1 MPGRQRRILAA
12 ITDSEHW
19 SPISSAGCP
28 KTWRQST
35 VEWIT
40 ENLGVSLDT
49 QEKVFA
55 SVVAVVLLLVARW
68 LTLRAVHKRFE
79 EAWVGY
85 RARKVATYVVT
96 IVGLVVLAW
105 IWIDAFTD
113 LPTFLG
119 LVSAGVAIALADV
132 LKNIAGWVYLLSRR
146 PFRVG
151 DRIEIDSTKGDVVD
165 IRLFRFSMMEVG
177 NWVDSDQS
185 TGRLIHVP
193 NGILFTNQ
201 IANYTEGFEYIWHEI
216 PVLITFESDR
226 RLARSIIEQALRDN
240 APDVESAAGS
250 RIRKTA
256 RNYHIKIGK
265 LTPIVYMTVKDSG
278 VLLTSRFLVGA
289 RRQRDVSQ
297 SIWDAI
303 LDGFDATPKVDLAYP
318 TVRTHLQG
326 SMPVVALQ
334 LEGETPSSSSAKLDE

>member
-1 MPGRQRRILAA
+1 M
-12 ITDSEHW
+12 
-19 SPISSAGCP
+19 
-28 KTWRQST
+28 
-35 VEWIT
+35 EWIT
-40 ENLGVSLDT
+40 ENLGVSVDT
-49 QEKVFA
+49 QEKIFA
-55 SVVAVVLLLVARW
+55 SVIAVAVLLVARW
-68 LTLRAVHKRFE
+68 LTLRAVHRRFE

-85 RARKVATYVVT
+85 RARKVATYTVT
-96 IVGLVVLAW
+96 IVGLLVLAW

-165 IRLFRFSMMEVG
+165 IRLFRFSVMEVG

-185 TGRLIHVP
+185 TGRLIHIP
-193 NGILFTNQ
+193 NGVLFTNQ
-201 IANYTEGFEYIWHEI
+201 VANYTEGFEYIWHEI
-216 PVLITFESDR
+216 PVLVTFESDR
-226 RLARSIIEQALRDN
+226 RLARSIIEQAVRNN

-250 RIRKTA
+250 RIRETA

-278 VLLTSRFLVGA
+278 VLLTGRFLVGA
-289 RRQRDVSQ
+289 RQQRDVTQ

-303 LDGFDATPKVDLAYP
+303 LDGIDATTAVDLAYP

-326 SMPVVALQ
+326 SMPMVAVQ
-334 LEGETPSSSSAKLDE
+334 IESENSTQSSSPQDG